1 MKPYRIGDPLPT
13 EEMTAIPTPPERFV
27 DKTAVRSSE
36 DFALV
41 SNVISES
48 EFRKRTR
55 AVFNFVSN
63 ALTNTLGPYGSTTI
77 IEQYGEMHITKDGF
91 QVLKNIKFDNPIDNN
106 ILLLLLRI
114 SAQVV
119 IKVGDGSTSSIV
131 AANSILKEFENI
143 QGSLSDV
150 RPKDLINLLNK
161 CVKNITEYIYDNANK
176 INKETFDEIY
186 KIAFVATNGDENIS
200 NIIRKIY
207 QETDNPSIEYVQSK
221 TDETTYEIITNG
233 YKANITYIDT
243 IFTNTDTGICE
254 ITKPALLMFNHK
266 ADLDTSYPI
275 IQDAMRLAASNER
288 RLVVVAPNYDQFLLE
303 KIKNDTMAEYRL
315 RGTSNVVYTR
325 VSLVNN
331 LSHELYNDFS
341 VMAGGEVITEQIAS
355 EYSVENLYSFMGEVE
370 SIIINN
376 KTTFIKGFSKR
387 NENMYNKIVED
398 AESKYNALEEEY
410 RNKGIIDTK
419 LNEVKQRATKLKGS
433 MGIVSVGGYS
443 TLEKKA
449 NYDLVEDAI
458 KACESAYKHGYNVG
472 GNLIIPY
479 TIDKLLPTITDENE
493 RTIYKMM
500 YDAFINV
507 YKTVLKNKYISD
519 EYDYNGVINRCL
531 FAGDNINCYDL
542 ITETYSDSIINSCI
556 TDIEIL
562 KATVSIVSLLTSS
575 NQYISILNK
584 NEMNK

>member
-1 MKPYRIGDPLPT
+1 MNKTYRIGDPIPQDST
-13 EEMTAIPTPPERFV
+13 TANESKFTPYESI
-27 DKTAVRSSE
+27 KSNE

-131 AANSILKEFENI
+131 AANSILKEFEQI
-143 QGSLSDV
+143 QDSLVDV

-161 CVKNITEYIYDNANK
+161 CVKKVTEYIYDNAHK
-176 INKETFDEIY
+176 INKSTFDEIY

-200 NIIRKIY
+200 KIIQKIY

-254 ITKPALLMFNHK
+254 ITNPALIMFNHK
-266 ADLDTSYPI
+266 VDLDTSYPI
-275 IQDAMRLAASNER
+275 IQDAMRLASSNNR
-288 RLVVVAPNYDQFLLE
+288 RLVVIAPNYDQFLLE
-303 KIKNDTMAEYRL
+303 KIKNDTMAEYRI
-315 RGTSNVVYTR
+315 RGTSNIVYTR
-325 VSLVNN
+325 VGLVNN

-341 VMAGGEVITEQIAS
+341 VMAGGEIITEQIAS
-355 EYSVENLYSFMGEVE
+355 DFNAEKLYDFMGEVD

-387 NENMYNKIVED
+387 NINMYNKIVED

-433 MGIVSVGGYS
+433 MGIISVGGYS

-472 GNLIIPY
+472 GSLIIPY
-479 TIDKLLPTITDENE
+479 TIGNILSEVTDENE
-493 RTIYKMM
+493 RIIYKMM
-500 YDAFINV
+500 YNAFINV
-507 YKTVLKNKYISD
+507 YKTVLRNKYATND
-519 EYDYNGVINRCL
+519 FDYESIINRCL
-531 FAGDNINCYDL
+531 FNELDELKCYNL
-542 ITETYSDSIINSCI
+542 ITEEYSGDIINSCI

-584 NEMNK
+584 NEMNR